1 MCMTPGR
8 HLMCRCLPQG
18 DGQEVYAGLPG
29 WRAAHPRRHA
39 GSRQPLGRPLPVQAL
54 GPRPSQV

>member
-1 MCMTPGR
+1 
-8 HLMCRCLPQG
+8 MCRCLPQG

-39 GSRQPLGRPLPVQAL
+39 GARQPLGRPLPVQAL